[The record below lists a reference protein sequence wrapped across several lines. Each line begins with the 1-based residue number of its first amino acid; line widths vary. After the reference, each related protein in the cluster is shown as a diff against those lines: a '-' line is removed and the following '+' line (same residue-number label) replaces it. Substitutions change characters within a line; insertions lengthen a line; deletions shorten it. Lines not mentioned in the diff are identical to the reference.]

1 MSLEKPL
8 PGAPSPVDRTV
19 ERVAERLAVPIRR
32 ARAISNPPEM
42 APAPLPEMPTYDPK
56 LAQLAA
62 RVLYRSGIDSLG
74 NPLLVLS
81 AAAFPDSREVDYN
94 ALLPYVLAIL
104 PGENEIDALDSHGER
119 GSGGYSVIFFS
130 GGSGSRDRDAKSRP
144 TWSWFMQA
152 YSLLGRAVRKRIKK
166 LWIVH
171 ERAWV
176 RIMLEMLSGVVSQK
190 FRRKVL
196 HVSSLT
202 ELALEIDITKL
213 NIPPAVYL
221 HDKRVSESIQ
231 LPGFPPVPQFGKM
244 PFTPDS
250 PVDAPLP
257 HVLTD
262 ASRYIRLHCLPYEG
276 LFRKVPSTDLLEVA
290 REAYDRRQYLHLSD
304 YGPNIAGGL
313 IKLYYRTL
321 PEPIIPTYCYDEI
334 EENFGDNSKTEDVVS
349 AARSI
354 LTQSLPKVSCRL
366 LLRHLLPLLALVA
379 SHSEVNKMTAS
390 NLAIC
395 FAPSLLRSEDI
406 MLDAKMSRGGVAKLL
421 ECLITNIEQFAPKM
435 PDRQPKPASLTGEK
449 YLSIS
454 SIKRSAATA
463 STTRKQMIPKIN
475 GDSPTS
481 RYADD
486 DLLTSSPIQRKMSW
500 TPIMQTIM
508 NSDPIPL
515 TTRSMS
521 DGEIISKTP
530 KSTAPAPKTSTTLT
544 STTTTASAVPVPT
557 ASADTTTTSR
567 VTNGGIPSPPPS
579 PTKEPATLSTPS
591 KATAS
596 TSPQLK
602 PAASPPSNSN
612 ESSAR
617 RSSSPSAS
625 KLSTS
630 PSSQPNLQIR
640 GLMRATSSPLPPRDF
655 RATLTPAGNRD
666 GNANTGNT
674 TGKQLNSKPSFP
686 TLRKVPSDAALNWQ
700 RASVKV
706 KVAGTMVNE
715 LKALYEERAKGA
727 EILVKTASR
736 RGRNPSNAGVN

>member
-62 RVLYRSGIDSLG
+62 RILYRSGIDSLG

-104 PGENEIDALDSHGER
+104 PGENEIDELDSHGEK

-130 GGSGSRDRDAKSRP
+130 GGGSGRDRDAKSRP

-262 ASRYIRLHCLPYEG
+262 ASRYIRLHCLAYEG

-304 YGPNIAGGL
+304 YGPNVAAGL

-321 PEPIIPTYCYDEI
+321 PEPIIPTYCYEEI
-334 EENFGDNSKTEDVVS
+334 EEKFGDNSKTEDTVS
-349 AARSI
+349 SARSI

-379 SHSEVNKMTAS
+379 SHSQANKMTAS

-435 PDRQPKPASLTGEK
+435 PDRQPKPAALTGEK

-463 STTRKQMIPKIN
+463 STTRKQMIPKLN

-481 RYADD
+481 RFADE

-500 TPIMQTIM
+500 TPIMQTIT
-508 NSDPIPL
+508 NNEPIPPP
-515 TTRSMS
+515 TRSMS
-521 DGEIISKTP
+521 EGEITSKNSQP
-530 KSTAPAPKTSTTLT
+530 
-544 STTTTASAVPVPT
+544 AVPAPT
-557 ASADTTTTSR
+557 ASASSTTTSAAPPTASAETTSR

-591 KATAS
+591 KATTS

-612 ESSAR
+612 GSSSR

-655 RATLTPAGNRD
+655 RSTLAPASNRD
-666 GNANTGNT
+666 GNANTGNS
-674 TGKQLNSKPSFP
+674 TGNQLNRKPSFP

-736 RGRNPSNAGVN
+736 RGRNPSAAGVN

>member
-42 APAPLPEMPTYDPK
+42 APAPLPEMATYDPK

-62 RVLYRSGIDSLG
+62 RILYRSGIDSLG

-130 GGSGSRDRDAKSRP
+130 GGNGNKDRDAKSRP

-231 LPGFPPVPQFGKM
+231 LPGFPPVPQFGRM

-262 ASRYIRLHCLPYEG
+262 ASRYIRLHCLAYEG
-276 LFRKVPSTDLLEVA
+276 LFRKVPSTDVLEVA

-304 YGPNIAGGL
+304 YGPNVAAGL
-313 IKLYYRTL
+313 IKLYYRTI
-321 PEPIIPTYCYDEI
+321 PEPIIPTYCYEEI
-334 EENFGDNSKTEDVVS
+334 EEKFGDNSKTEDAVS
-349 AARSI
+349 SARSI

-379 SHSEVNKMTAS
+379 SHSEINKMTAS

-435 PDRQPKPASLTGEK
+435 PDRQPKPAALTGEK

-481 RYADD
+481 RFADD

-508 NSDPIPL
+508 NNEPIQPP
-515 TTRSMS
+515 TRTMS
-521 DGEIISKTP
+521 EGEITSKTSKP
-530 KSTAPAPKTSTTLT
+530 AAPAPAPAAPTAPATSST
-544 STTTTASAVPVPT
+544 STTTSTEPPAAETAPA
-557 ASADTTTTSR
+557 
-567 VTNGGIPSPPPS
+567 VTNSGIPSPPPS

-591 KATAS
+591 KATTS

-602 PAASPPSNSN
+602 PAASPPSKSS
-612 ESSAR
+612 ESPSR

-630 PSSQPNLQIR
+630 PSNQPNPQIR

-655 RATLTPAGNRD
+655 RSTLTPANKRD
-666 GNANTGNT
+666 GNAGTSTSTGN
-674 TGKQLNSKPSFP
+674 QLNSKPSFP

-736 RGRNPSNAGVN
+736 RGRNPSTAGVN

>member
-62 RVLYRSGIDSLG
+62 RILYRSGIDSLG

-104 PGENEIDALDSHGER
+104 PGENEIDELDSHGER

-304 YGPNIAGGL
+304 YGPNVAAGL

-321 PEPIIPTYCYDEI
+321 PEPIIPTYCYEEI
-334 EENFGDNSKTEDVVS
+334 EEKFGDNAKTEDTIP

-366 LLRHLLPLLALVA
+366 LLRHLLPLLALVS
-379 SHSEVNKMTAS
+379 SHSESNKMTAS

-435 PDRQPKPASLTGEK
+435 PDRQPKPAALTGEK

-481 RYADD
+481 RFSDE

-500 TPIMQTIM
+500 TPIMQTIT
-508 NSDPIPL
+508 NNEPIAPPA
-515 TTRSMS
+515 RSMS
-521 DGEIISKTP
+521 ENEITSKP
-530 KSTAPAPKTSTTLT
+530 SKPVAPAPAASTS
-544 STTTTASAVPVPT
+544 STTTSRAPPEPA
-557 ASADTTTTSR
+557 AETTSR

-591 KATAS
+591 KTTAS

-602 PAASPPSNSN
+602 PAASPPSNSK
-612 ESSAR
+612 ESSSR

-655 RATLTPAGNRD
+655 RSSLTPASNRD
-666 GNANTGNT
+666 NNTNNSTSTGN
-674 TGKQLNSKPSFP
+674 QLNSKPSFP

-736 RGRNPSNAGVN
+736 RGRTPSTATGVN